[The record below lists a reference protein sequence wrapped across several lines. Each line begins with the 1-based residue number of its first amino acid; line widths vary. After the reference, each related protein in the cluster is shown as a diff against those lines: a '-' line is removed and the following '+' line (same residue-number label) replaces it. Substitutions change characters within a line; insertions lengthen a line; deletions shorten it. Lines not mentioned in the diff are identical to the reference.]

1 VHHFRAPLAVSRRDA
16 MRGQSGISVSGFL
29 GRAGTDATENLV
41 GLLSFFQQAKL
52 RFSQQSSVTQL
63 KFASPR

>member
-1 VHHFRAPLAVSRRDA
+1 